1 MARIARIVCPGKP
14 HHITQRGN
22 RRQQTFFNDDDYQ
35 SYQTLMSDWCKEYG
49 VKIWAYCLMPNH
61 IHLIA
66 IPKTKESLKS
76 AIGEAHRR
84 YTRMINFRKGWR
96 GHLWQGRFSS
106 FILDENY
113 LLACTRYIEMNP
125 VRASLVKKAE
135 DWPWSSA
142 SAHIKGKNDML
153 VNVNP
158 LLRLI
163 KKEWGDFYQN
173 IRMKLTSNYYEN
185 TNEPAARWERKFSLI
200 ILNPF

>member
-1 MARIARIVCPGKP
+1 
-14 HHITQRGN
+14 
-22 RRQQTFFNDDDYQ
+22 
-35 SYQTLMSDWCKEYG
+35 MSEWCKEYG
-49 VKIWAYCLMPNH
+49 VEIWAYCLMLNH

-66 IPKTKESLKS
+66 IPKKKESLKS

-153 VNVNP
+153 VNVSP

-173 IRMKLTSNYYEN
+173 IRMKLLLNYYEN